1 MLQLKTVWHD
11 EATRIAMSPLEF
23 MPQRLAVLE
32 GESTIIVATPERL
45 AIEKI
50 FTHLGLGPQPLPKAP
65 ARELGPHHAG

>member
-1 MLQLKTVWHD
+1 
-11 EATRIAMSPLEF
+11 

-32 GESTIIVATPERL
+32 GESTIIAATLERL

-50 FTHLGLGPQPLPKAP
+50 LTHLGMGPQPPPKAP

>member
-1 MLQLKTVWHD
+1 
-11 EATRIAMSPLEF
+11 MSPLEF

-32 GESTIIVATPERL
+32 GESTIIAATLERL

-50 FTHLGLGPQPLPKAP
+50 LTHLGMGPQPPPKAP